1 MKHKKMM
8 IMYCRIFIITP
19 ERFAVVCF
27 LSFNFLNPYNK
38 KFRGQLFPGNVISGT
53 SSFFQSFSSGGN
65 RHKSEHSE
73 DGMRREQEC
82 RRF

>member
-1 MKHKKMM
+1 
-8 IMYCRIFIITP
+8 MYCRIFIITP
-19 ERFAVVCF
+19 ECFAVVYF
-27 LSFNFLNPYNK
+27 LSFKFLNPYNK

-53 SSFFQSFSSGGN
+53 SSFSQLSSSGGD

-82 RRF
+82 HRF